1 MADKTAEQAGQ
12 VVESLVDSVMQ
23 SLNKGRSKRGI
34 FRPVFGLLVLAGGG
48 AAVFYAQADEQQR
61 QEASKKVNEL
71 ANQVLDQVGVLSK

>member
-23 SLNKGRSKRGI
+23 SLNTGRRKRGI
-34 FRPVFGLLVLAGGG
+34 FRPLFGLLVLAGGG

-61 QEASKKVNEL
+61 EEATKKISDL
-71 ANQVLDQVGVLSK
+71 ADQVMEQVGALSG

>member
-23 SLNKGRSKRGI
+23 SLNTGRRKRGI
-34 FRPVFGLLVLAGGG
+34 FRPLFGLLVLVGGG

-61 QEASKKVNEL
+61 EEATKKISDL
-71 ANQVLDQVGVLSK
+71 ADQVLEQVGALSA